1 MLEQF
6 VGNFYIPLRFKLSIC
21 QLLKG
26 QYYQITS
33 FKLGRMFVACLA
45 NQLRKCL
52 QLKSE
57 YYGLEAV
64 PLQINLDALRMIC
77 FELKSNKKFN
87 LLNKTPDGVELV
99 KALSLE
105 QFMVDKQRWA
115 KEVTKYLEKQ
125 SRRADRASA
134 EVDK

>member
-1 MLEQF
+1 
-6 VGNFYIPLRFKLSIC
+6 
-21 QLLKG
+21 
-26 QYYQITS
+26 
-33 FKLGRMFVACLA
+33 
-45 NQLRKCL
+45 
-52 QLKSE
+52 
-57 YYGLEAV
+57 
-64 PLQINLDALRMIC
+64 MIC
-77 FELKSNKKFN
+77 FELKSNKKFS